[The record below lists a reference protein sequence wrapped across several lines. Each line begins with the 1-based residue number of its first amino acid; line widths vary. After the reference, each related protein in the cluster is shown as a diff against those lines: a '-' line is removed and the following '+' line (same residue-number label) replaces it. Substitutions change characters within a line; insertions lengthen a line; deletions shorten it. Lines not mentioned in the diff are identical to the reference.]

1 MSVQVSYK
9 KQTLLGIIGL
19 LLLFLTIEAIAN
31 VWWATQINCE
41 FEENEIFMNMN
52 EEKRRQLCVDLY
64 EVKTLGDE
72 LIPNQQSSSV
82 TINSLGFRGDE
93 FSSEKPE
100 NVYRIFMLGGSTMF
114 GHGATSD
121 KTTIPGYT
129 QDFFQKY
136 DAEFKIEIING
147 GIQGADSYAETSII
161 ENKLINYSP
170 DMVIIYDGWNDL
182 RANNTAE
189 SVYNNWNLICNL
201 GKQNNFD
208 VIIALQPI
216 AGFGNKML
224 TQQESEYSVLGTN
237 YDDVPLIN
245 SLPEYEKY
253 TSNLNDLENCTSSI
267 NLRTVFDNESSPIY
281 WDQGHVSDNGNNI
294 VAKALFDEILEF
306 IPRDTLSTIPTTYD
320 AGEINENKFED
331 QIRYLLSNYKT
342 TLMIGSIFSFELHL
356 PPVSDIQET
365 EEILPNIEIKER
377 IFETQ
382 SQIFDDDKIHI
393 EIEIFDNQ
401 DYQKQLRIKTINE
414 TDNSF
419 IPNVTYF
426 LKIVKDDEIILSDF
440 FYVEDKIF
448 ILDVIPNNS
457 KSIIVSGE
465 RQYDH
470 NAFIAS
476 VNPPLKISGS
486 ILETDVDYDFIIE
499 LRTIYEK
506 SNWIFSLDGFH
517 AQIVK

>member
-1 MSVQVSYK
+1 V
-9 KQTLLGIIGL
+9 
-19 LLLFLTIEAIAN
+19 
-31 VWWATQINCE
+31 
-41 FEENEIFMNMN
+41 
-52 EEKRRQLCVDLY
+52 
-64 EVKTLGDE
+64 
-72 LIPNQQSSSV
+72 
-82 TINSLGFRGDE
+82 
-93 FSSEKPE
+93 
-100 NVYRIFMLGGSTMF
+100 LGGSTMF

-121 KTTIPGYT
+121 QTTIPGYM
-129 QDFFQKY
+129 QKFLQNQG
-136 DAEFKIEIING
+136 DKFKIEIING
-147 GIQGADSYAETSII
+147 GIQGADSFAELNLT
-161 ENKLINYSP
+161 ETKLLSYSP
-170 DMVIIYDGWNDL
+170 DMVIVYDGWNDL
-182 RANNTAE
+182 REENTAE
-189 SVYNNWNLICNL
+189 TIHENWNLICEI
-201 GKQNNFD
+201 GQQNNFD

-216 AGFGNKML
+216 AGFGNKIL
-224 TQQESEYSVLGTN
+224 TEQEAKYAKSGTKYN
-237 YDDVPLIN
+237 GAPLIN
-245 SLPEYEKY
+245 SLSEYEKY